1 VHFSTKHLPLLGCER
16 STTGAGFSGA
26 RLSGISTSIGV
37 GVLTPLSCEGVGIVG
52 VDTVGVASSGVASS
66 GVASSGVA
74 SSGVAS
80 SGVTELNSGN
90 KTGVVDSGVAV
101 TVGVDM
107 STEGSAVAEESGV
120 GAVILSADGAPSFP
134 FSSLKHLEHRLLPK
148 APLCIWS

>member
-1 VHFSTKHLPLLGCER
+1 MHFSTKHLPLLGCER

-52 VDTVGVASSGVASS
+52 VDTVGVASS